1 MPTRISR
8 QFKDISLSFLR
19 HPVTNDIGTLFNE
32 DAIKRS
38 VINLVSTRIGER
50 FFNSLIGS
58 NVDSYLFDLAESGLQ
73 DSLQSEIKTLLKN
86 FEPRIEVTEV
96 TASLTPD
103 ENELDIKIVYD
114 IVGLDLEV
122 QVVTFLLQ
130 PTRY

>member
-1 MPTRISR
+1 VPTRISR